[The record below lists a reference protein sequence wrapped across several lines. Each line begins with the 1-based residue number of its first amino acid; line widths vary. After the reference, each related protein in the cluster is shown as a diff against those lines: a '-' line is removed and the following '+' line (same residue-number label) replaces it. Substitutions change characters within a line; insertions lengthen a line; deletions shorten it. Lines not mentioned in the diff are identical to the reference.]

1 MKPRTYAVVDIETTG
16 TNPKE
21 DRIIQFGCVMIEA
34 GRITS
39 RFLDRYSSRAEDF
52 KQIQHLTGI
61 TNQRVQKAPYFEDV
75 ASNDLQSFGRHH
87 ICRA

>member
-21 DRIIQFGCVMIEA
+21 DRIIQFGCVMIES

-39 RFLDRYSSRAEDF
+39 RFSID
-52 KQIQHLTGI
+52 IH
-61 TNQRVQKAPYFEDV
+61 P
-75 ASNDLQSFGRHH
+75 GR
-87 ICRA
+87 

>member
-1 MKPRTYAVVDIETTG
+1 
-16 TNPKE
+16 
-21 DRIIQFGCVMIEA
+21 MIES

-39 RFLDRYSSRAEDF
+39 RFSIDIHPGRKIS

-75 ASNDLQSFGRHH
+75 AQTIYNLWQTPYLSRIIFILIIIF
-87 ICRA
+87 